1 MLKLEKTSRVLT
13 PENVPHA
20 RNLFRQQLFHISKTK
35 PFKEK
40 KHLYSAPVGYTPW
53 KDLLSHLLYYE
64 GSLSVLLQS
73 GFYENRL
80 KCETEAGLAASY
92 ALYKDSPVRNISRN
106 LGEAFLKTST
116 NGIIKPPIALE
127 HFIINLPDNLLF
139 DEWKYPLKA
148 LLVMTEISFKSAC
161 ATYRIN
167 LTKNQNSTD
176 IDGWEGLWIVG
187 LCDYGSALIDTTN
200 WNDLQHSE
208 PDLNPYCIAGY
219 KSETHAACS
228 KMRQIAVHSLLT
240 MAYRPEL
247 ISESKSYSTCSGY
260 GFSSLRKQKQARNN
274 VWIGEGF
281 ISKTR
286 KRSKSDDNEFSPK
299 ASHWRRGHWHTYLIG
314 AKKTKQSL
322 KWIEPIHVNSN
333 IST

>member
-1 MLKLEKTSRVLT
+1 
-13 PENVPHA
+13 
-20 RNLFRQQLFHISKTK
+20 
-35 PFKEK
+35 
-40 KHLYSAPVGYTPW
+40 
-53 KDLLSHLLYYE
+53 
-64 GSLSVLLQS
+64 
-73 GFYENRL
+73 
-80 KCETEAGLAASY
+80 
-92 ALYKDSPVRNISRN
+92 VRNISKN

-139 DEWKYPLKA
+139 DEWQYPLKA
-148 LLVMTEISFKSAC
+148 LLVMTETSFRSAC
-161 ATYRIN
+161 ARYGMN
-167 LTKNQNSTD
+167 LAFDENSTD
-176 IDGWEGLWIVG
+176 INGWEGLWIVG
-187 LCDYGSALIDTTN
+187 FCDYGSALVDTTR

-228 KMRQIAVHSLLT
+228 KMRQVAVHSLLT

-247 ISESKSYSTCSGY
+247 ISESKPTFFSSGY
-260 GFSSLRKQKQARNN
+260 NFNALRKHKQARNN

-286 KRSKSDDNEFSPK
+286 KRSKSDDNEGSPI
-299 ASHWRRGHWHTYLIG
+299 ASHWRRGHWHTYLVG

-333 IST
+333 ISL

>member
-1 MLKLEKTSRVLT
+1 MLNLQKSSKLDDPK
-13 PENVPHA
+13 NVPQF
-20 RNLFRQQLFHISKTK
+20 RNFFRQQLFKISKTE
-35 PFKEK
+35 PFKQK
-40 KHLYSAPVGYTPW
+40 QHLYSAPAGYMPW
-53 KDLLSHLLYYE
+53 KDLLSHLLYFE
-64 GSLSVLLQS
+64 GSLSATLHS
-73 GFYENRL
+73 GINEL
-80 KCETEAGLAASY
+80 KCDAEAGLAASY
-92 ALYKDSPVRNISRN
+92 ALYNDSPVRNISKN

-139 DEWKYPLKA
+139 DEWQYPLKA
-148 LLVMTEISFKSAC
+148 LLVMTETSFRSAC
-161 ATYRIN
+161 ARYGMN
-167 LTKNQNSTD
+167 LAFDENSTD
-176 IDGWEGLWIVG
+176 INGWEGLWIVG
-187 LCDYGSALIDTTN
+187 FCDYGSALVDTTR

-228 KMRQIAVHSLLT
+228 KMRQVAVHSLLT

-247 ISESKSYSTCSGY
+247 ISESKPTFFSSGY
-260 GFSSLRKQKQARNN
+260 NFNALRKHKQARNN

-286 KRSKSDDNEFSPK
+286 KRSKSDDNEGSPI
-299 ASHWRRGHWHTYLIG
+299 ASHWRRGHWHTYLVG

-333 IST
+333 ISL